1 MAGLSSLAPPGPG
14 RTLAVAYAVFAL
26 AAGARSIAQ
35 IATRFAEAPLPYLLS
50 ALAACLYVLAAL
62 TVGST
67 DPGRIR
73 VARIVCTI
81 ELAGVLS
88 VGALGAIDPGAL
100 PDETVW
106 SGFGRD
112 YGFLPLVLPVLGLVW
127 LARTRR
133 EI

>member
-1 MAGLSSLAPPGPG
+1 M
-14 RTLAVAYAVFAL
+14 
-26 AAGARSIAQ
+26 
-35 IATRFAEAPLPYLLS
+35 
-50 ALAACLYVLAAL
+50 
-62 TVGST
+62 GST
-67 DPGRIR
+67 DPRRIK
-73 VARIVCTI
+73 VARIVCTF

-127 LARTRR
+127 LARGPARSA
-133 EI
+133 